1 MQVCIPGLH
10 INLGVFYK
18 LFTLLEAA
26 AHELDILYCHHYWT
40 WCLSASTRQAWIRGV
55 HSGTADGFS
64 PEAWVTDDAV
74 VIRDCFITA
83 LTFFGRCHNIYS
95 TADSMED
102 EITQLDIIIDNK
114 ALLDK
119 LSIKHVVNSFTTEIY
134 IKEFLTFYR
143 TELPTAR
150 VTPKLHMLDARH
162 SVDTLLG
169 CWHWVP

>member
-1 MQVCIPGLH
+1 
-10 INLGVFYK
+10 
-18 LFTLLEAA
+18 
-26 AHELDILYCHHYWT
+26 
-40 WCLSASTRQAWIRGV
+40 
-55 HSGTADGFS
+55 
-64 PEAWVTDDAV
+64 
-74 VIRDCFITA
+74 
-83 LTFFGRCHNIYS
+83 
-95 TADSMED
+95 MED
-102 EITQLDIIIDNK
+102 EITQLGIIIDNK